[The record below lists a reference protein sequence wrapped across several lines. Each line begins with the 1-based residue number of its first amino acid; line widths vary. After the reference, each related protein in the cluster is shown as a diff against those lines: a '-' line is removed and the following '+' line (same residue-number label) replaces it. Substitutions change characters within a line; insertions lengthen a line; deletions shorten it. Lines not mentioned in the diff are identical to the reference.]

1 MTANSARGDLD
12 HGDVVVDRDRDDSRA
27 VVVSLPPVTAA
38 DWYVP
43 QRGKLSSDNPDYP
56 ADDRVVCVIFQ
67 DTLAE
72 SYPYYSGVKPLALSA
87 LNERGVQFYAFPVS
101 RLRAV
106 GERDSLDELQRALA
120 PTNVALLRTIVRES
134 PDSIRETARLA
145 ERDIKDVHRNLNE
158 LARLGLIEFE
168 DDGHAKQPTVWYDR
182 LQVDLDLADDRSA
195 VERLGEALDVD
206 CDDGSP

>member
-1 MTANSARGDLD
+1 MMSNSDNVSHTHDDRTTTHEPPVDERASDASGRTLHLTVGGSDYEQLLATAGA
-12 HGDVVVDRDRDDSRA
+12 VDRGEDPEPFLSR
-27 VVVSLPPVTAA
+27 S
-38 DWYVP
+38 
-43 QRGKLSSDNPDYP
+43 
-56 ADDRVVCVIFQ
+56 F
-67 DTLAE
+67 
-72 SYPYYSGVKPLALSA
+72 
-87 LNERGVQFYAFPVS
+87 
-101 RLRAV
+101 
-106 GERDSLDELQRALA
+106 DSLDELQRALA

-195 VERLGEALDVD
+195 VERLGAALDTQ
-206 CDDGSP
+206 